1 MGQRDD
7 LDLMQRT
14 DCTQGVP
21 APDVDQT
28 PSLPLAC
35 DLGPQDGQAR
45 LLRWQALHRVA
56 TPTAHLRDGEL
67 EVRYPPG
74 PGVHEEL
81 VALADAEQECCSFV
95 RWSVTEV
102 AGRAVLRVTA
112 PPATPEAVQPMAAL
126 FEATLDQPL
135 SQ

>member
-1 MGQRDD
+1 MARVSRWAMGQRDD
-7 LDLMQRT
+7 LDPMQGT

-21 APDVDQT
+21 ARDFDQT

-56 TPTAHLRDGEL
+56 TPTAHLRDGEF
-67 EVRYPPG
+67 EVRYQPG

-81 VALADAEQECCSFV
+81 VSLADAEQECCSFV

-102 AGRAVLRVTA
+102 AMVDTVR
-112 PPATPEAVQPMAAL
+112 
-126 FEATLDQPL
+126 
-135 SQ
+135 